1 MTTLTK
7 KSTSTLLISIFA
19 TFIVIGALISEFFQA
34 PILSSKELN
43 KLQFLFSKSDVESIT
58 QIKIKTTID
67 EFSLNKAEGNN
78 WILSKPRVIDANL
91 EIVNKILETLEDIK
105 IKRIYPK
112 DQINL
117 ANFSLDNPISTLT
130 IKDKNDELKTL
141 SFGLVNP
148 IDNSTYL
155 SVSGDNA
162 IYHINVLKMSFE
174 KIELSSIIDSQIFNF
189 NWNQVKSIKIYP
201 QRQTSAALAMERSA
215 DGTNWVSG
223 SMALDEEKVGEY
235 LNELIS
241 MKSHIILDKT
251 DDELTAELDK
261 ILSVPF
267 FKIVIE
273 TTKNETNTYEIS
285 YFVNTLPNVK
295 IEKKQNFI
303 IRASNRKHPFLVN
316 KDFMKL
322 FYKRSNQ
329 YKGTSIKKLIY

>member
-1 MTTLTK
+1 M
-7 KSTSTLLISIFA
+7 
-19 TFIVIGALISEFFQA
+19 GALISEFFQA

-43 KLQFLFSKSDVESIT
+43 KLQFLFTKSDVQSIS
-58 QIKIKTTID
+58 QIKIKTSID

-130 IKDKNDELKTL
+130 IKDKNEEIKTL

-189 NWNQVKSIKIYP
+189 NWNQVKELKIYP
-201 QRQTSAALAMERSA
+201 QRQTTPALAIEKST
-215 DGTNWVSG
+215 DGTNWMSG
-223 SMALDEEKVGEY
+223 QMNLDEEKIGEY

-267 FKIVIE
+267 FKIVIV
-273 TTKNETNTYEIS
+273 TTKDETNTYDIS

-329 YKGTSIKKLIY
+329 FKGTSIKKLIY

>member
-1 MTTLTK
+1 M
-7 KSTSTLLISIFA
+7 
-19 TFIVIGALISEFFQA
+19 GALISEFFQA

-43 KLQFLFSKSDVESIT
+43 KLQFLFTKSDVQSIS
-58 QIKIKTTID
+58 QIKIKTSID

-130 IKDKNDELKTL
+130 IKDKNEEIKTL

-189 NWNQVKSIKIYP
+189 NWNQVKELKIYP
-201 QRQTSAALAMERSA
+201 QRQTTPALAIEKST
-215 DGTNWVSG
+215 DGTNWMSG
-223 SMALDEEKVGEY
+223 QMNLDEEKIGEY

-241 MKSHIILDKT
+241 MKLHIILDKT

-267 FKIVIE
+267 FKIVIV
-273 TTKNETNTYEIS
+273 TTKDETNTYDIS

-329 YKGTSIKKLIY
+329 FKGTSIKKLIY

>member
-7 KSTSTLLISIFA
+7 KSTSTLLITIFS
-19 TFIVIGALISEFFQA
+19 TFIVMGALISEFFQA

-43 KLQFLFSKSDVESIT
+43 KLQFLFTKSDVQSIS
-58 QIKIKTTID
+58 QIKIKTSID

-130 IKDKNDELKTL
+130 IKDKNEEIKTL

-189 NWNQVKSIKIYP
+189 NWNQVKELKIYP
-201 QRQTSAALAMERSA
+201 QRQTTPALAIEKST
-215 DGTNWVSG
+215 DGTNWMSG
-223 SMALDEEKVGEY
+223 QMNLDEEKIGEY

-267 FKIVIE
+267 FKIVIV
-273 TTKNETNTYEIS
+273 TTKDETNTYDIS

-329 YKGTSIKKLIY
+329 FKGTSIKKLIY